1 MRIAVISDV
10 HGNYDALQL
19 VLKDMNSKKIDEV
32 IVLGDIIF
40 RGKEPRKCFEAI
52 RELKPLVW
60 ILGNTDNWV
69 NEIKDD
75 FLPKDEK
82 EEKIY
87 ENFNFT
93 LNQLDK
99 ESIDFMKI
107 LPSKQYLDIG
117 TYRILCVHG
126 SDKKINAPVGTMTKT
141 EDLDDLF
148 ERLDADIMVCGHTHL
163 PFTATKKKK
172 LLMNVGTVGLA
183 DTGYGPSYGILD
195 IDTDS
200 FEYSI
205 RNL

>member
-1 MRIAVISDV
+1 
-10 HGNYDALQL
+10 
-19 VLKDMNSKKIDEV
+19 
-32 IVLGDIIF
+32 
-40 RGKEPRKCFEAI
+40 
-52 RELKPLVW
+52 
-60 ILGNTDNWV
+60 
-69 NEIKDD
+69 
-75 FLPKDEK
+75 
-82 EEKIY
+82 
-87 ENFNFT
+87 
-93 LNQLDK
+93 
-99 ESIDFMKI
+99 
-107 LPSKQYLDIG
+107 
-117 TYRILCVHG
+117 LCVHG

-183 DTGYGPSYGILD
+183 DTGYGPCYGILD